1 MISNLEAQY
10 AENAESLWESNK
22 KVKMLHLLLILAIN
36 CAVIFPSM
44 SLELAGELEQ

>member
-1 MISNLEAQY
+1 MIGNLEAQY

-36 CAVIFPSM
+36 CVDRCTITFNYWERS
-44 SLELAGELEQ
+44 